1 MTLSAVRIAELL
13 GRAAPTADQVEIIE
27 SPLSPLLVVAGAGSG
42 KTETMAARVVW
53 LIANGLVV
61 PEQVLGLTFTRK
73 AAGELGDRIRLRLRR
88 LAAVRPA
95 HGSQQGPDRGSH
107 QGPDRGSNQG
117 PDRGSDRRPGLDLA
131 RPTVATYNSYAA
143 SLVTDH
149 ALRLGIEPTSRLLRE
164 AGQWQLATEVVE
176 TWAGDLATDAATSSI
191 VQAVLSLSGALAEH
205 LLEPDAAST
214 QIEAMIEELLAVPDA
229 GAKKGPY
236 AATGKVIRSLAERGR
251 LLELVIAYRRRK
263 RDADVIDFGDQVSI
277 AARLA
282 REVEAVGQTER
293 DRFRVVLLDEYQDT
307 SHAQLEL
314 LSALFGGGHPVTAVG
329 DPHQSIYG
337 WRGASA
343 GGLER
348 FPDRFPVLTVDGPQ
362 PAPVR
367 FLATSWRNDRAILA
381 AANLVAAPLRA
392 RAVEPAASMAA
403 GSIAAASSLVAAS
416 SAASS
421 AAAAE
426 SAPTRVQVP
435 QLEAR
440 PGAGPGA
447 VYGVYAITIE
457 LEAAAVARFVKD
469 HWRPNHATS
478 GRVTAAV
485 LCRKRS
491 QFAALET
498 ALRAA
503 GLPVEVV
510 GLGGLLQ
517 TPEVVDLVAA
527 LRVAHDPSRGD
538 ALIRLLT
545 GARTRLGIADLH
557 ALAAWAGELADSRG
571 GPPRPVRGSA
581 PAAEP
586 ESAKPESAERDRVD
600 RDLVE
605 GDVVD
610 ERSIVDAL
618 DDLPR
623 RGWRSRTGRHLTDA
637 AHGRLVDLADLLRTL
652 RSHTY
657 LSLSELVGEAERLLG
672 LDIEVASRPGVSP
685 GRARAHLDAFRDVA
699 VQFSDGADTPT
710 LGAFLAWL
718 DAAASEERGLERP
731 LAEPDPDAVQLITV
745 HAAKGLEW
753 DVVAVPGLTDGVLPS
768 TATSGKHG
776 PRESGWLGGLGT
788 LPYPLRGDAAEL
800 PVWAVADA
808 VDQKDLD
815 VRREQ
820 LRSAIG
826 AHQVAEERRLAYVAF
841 TRARRAL
848 LLSGSWWLD
857 RQDPQPPSLFLAELV
872 DAGLVRTDGWA
883 DRPDDDAAN
892 PRTAEPV
899 TQGWPTDP
907 FGPGDRRAHVTAAA
921 AAVDAELAAGRTVAV
936 GPDPTSAPPTPAP
949 PTPSPLTRTATLLLE
964 ERARVA
970 APAGGVELPAHLSA
984 SAVVRLAADPQAF
997 AHALRR
1003 PVPLEPS
1010 VQARRGTAF
1019 HAWVEQYYGSAS
1031 LVDVE
1036 SLPGADDDSVAV
1048 DGSLADL
1055 RAAFLATPWAGRTP
1069 VAVEVDIETPV
1080 AGYVLRCRIDAV
1092 FSAPDGGVVV
1102 VDWKTGRPPLD
1113 EAAART
1119 REVQLA
1125 VYRLAWSRWSGL
1137 PLARVDAAFCY
1148 VGAGLTVTPERLLD
1162 EAGIEA
1168 LLRDATT

>member
-1 MTLSAVRIAELL
+1 MTLSALRIADLL
-13 GRAAPTADQVEIIE
+13 GRAAPTPDQVEIIE
-27 SPLSPLLVVAGAGSG
+27 SPLCPLLVVAGAGSG

-53 LIANGLVV
+53 LIANGIVA

-88 LAAVRPA
+88 LASVLPGPVPGPIPQAVAVPRI
-95 HGSQQGPDRGSH
+95 
-107 QGPDRGSNQG
+107 
-117 PDRGSDRRPGLDLA
+117 GLDLA

-143 SLVTDH
+143 SIVTDH

-164 AGQWQLATEVVE
+164 AGQWQIATEVVE
-176 TWAGDLATDAATSSI
+176 TWVGDLATDAATSSI

-205 LLEPDAAST
+205 LLEPDAARD
-214 QIEAMIEELLAVPDA
+214 QIEALIDEMLAVPDA
-229 GAKKGPY
+229 GAKRGPY
-236 AATGKVIRSLAERGR
+236 AATAKVLGSLAERAR
-251 LLELVIAYRRRK
+251 LLELVTAYRHRK
-263 RDADVIDFGDQVSI
+263 RVADVIDFGDQVSI

-282 REVEAVGQTER
+282 REVEAVGVTER
-293 DRFRVVLLDEYQDT
+293 ERFRVVLLDEYQDT

-314 LSALFGGGHPVTAVG
+314 LSSLFGGGHPVTAVG

-348 FPDRFPVLTVDGPQ
+348 FPDRFPVLTDGVAH

-381 AANLVAAPLRA
+381 AANHVAAPLRA
-392 RAVEPAASMAA
+392 STGVE
-403 GSIAAASSLVAAS
+403 
-416 SAASS
+416 
-421 AAAAE
+421 
-426 SAPTRVQVP
+426 VP
-435 QLEAR
+435 RLGAR
-440 PGAGPGA
+440 PEAGPGV
-447 VYGVYAITIE
+447 VYGRYAITVE
-457 LEAAAVARFVKD
+457 LEAETVARFVRD
-469 HWRPNHATS
+469 HWRPSGAAGTS
-478 GRVTAAV
+478 VTAAV

-491 QFAALET
+491 QFGPLET
-498 ALRAA
+498 ALRAV

-527 LRVAHDPSRGD
+527 LRAAHDPSRGD

-571 GPPRPVRGSA
+571 GPPRPGRGSA
-581 PAAEP
+581 VRGAADDG
-586 ESAKPESAERDRVD
+586 AAAADGGDVG
-600 RDLVE
+600 LE

-618 DDLPR
+618 DDLPP
-623 RGWRSRTGRHLTDA
+623 RGWHSRTGRQLTDA
-637 AHGRLVDLADLLRTL
+637 ALDRLGELARLLRTL

-657 LSLSELVGEAERLLG
+657 LSLAELVGEAERLLG

-699 VQFSDGADTPT
+699 VQFSDGADVPT

-768 TATSGKHG
+768 TASSGPHG
-776 PRESGWLGGLGT
+776 PRDSGWLTGLGT

-800 PVWAVADA
+800 PSWDVADA
-808 VDQKDLD
+808 VDQKELD
-815 VRREQ
+815 QRREQ
-820 LRSAIG
+820 LRRDIG

-848 LLSGSWWLD
+848 LLTGSWWLD
-857 RQDPQPPSLFLAELV
+857 RKDPQPPSLFLAELV
-872 DAGLVRTDGWA
+872 EAGLVRADDWPPRPADGEV
-883 DRPDDDAAN
+883 N

-899 TQGWPTDP
+899 TQVWPLDP
-907 FGPGDRRAHVTAAA
+907 FGSGPRRPHVTAAA
-921 AAVDAELAAGRTVAV
+921 DAVTAELRADLRGLPV
-936 GPDPTSAPPTPAP
+936 GPDPVA
-949 PTPSPLTRTATLLLE
+949 SPLTRTAELLLA
-964 ERARVA
+964 ERRRVT
-970 APAGGVELPAHLSA
+970 APDVGVELPAHLSA

-1048 DGSLADL
+1048 DASLADL
-1055 RAAFLATPWAGRTP
+1055 RTAFLATAWAGQTP
-1069 VAVEVDIETPV
+1069 IAVEVDIETPA
-1080 AGYVLRCRIDAV
+1080 AGYVLRCKIDAV
-1092 FSAPDGGVVV
+1092 FAAAGGGVVV
-1102 VDWKTGRPPLD
+1102 VDWKTGRPPID

-1137 PLARVDAAFCY
+1137 PLDQVDAAFCY
-1148 VGAGLTVTPERLLD
+1148 VGAGTTVTPERLLD
-1162 EAGIEA
+1162 EAGIED
-1168 LLRDATT
+1168 LLRSVTR